1 MVPAIASGDVPADKI
16 AASSELKQ
24 LLDRDNVP
32 WYRKRNLR
40 LLYFTLVPAALGVE
54 MTSGYD
60 ASVLNGLQAV
70 QPWQDCKSV
79 PILYNENTRVRTLTR
94 KQTSITPKAP
104 PWGSLVQLFRLV
116 LLQLFHSCLASTA
129 SLVGR
134 PPFCLDPSLLRLA
147 RSSKPP
153 LPIVSSAQC

>member
-1 MVPAIASGDVPADKI
+1 MVPAISSGDVPADKI

-70 QPWQDCKSV
+70 QPWQDCTLL
-79 PILYNENTRVRTLTR
+79 PTLYH
-94 KQTSITPKAP
+94 K
-104 PWGSLVQLFRLV
+104 
-116 LLQLFHSCLASTA
+116 
-129 SLVGR
+129 
-134 PPFCLDPSLLRLA
+134 
-147 RSSKPP
+147 
-153 LPIVSSAQC
+153 